1 MTREKEVLNLFQ
13 TLQEVKL
20 NIMYMFKTLISVIFF
35 FFCNFPPINIK

>member
-35 FFCNFPPINIK
+35 FFFVTFHQ